1 VIKTAYFFMLVWF
14 LVFLFI
20 TLFRAATKKQKWS
33 IAKAVAHSAAYAV
46 VAMLIVVFVV
56 FVF

>member
-1 VIKTAYFFMLVWF
+1 MLVWF